1 MRIIAAL
8 ILVAVMM
15 GCKSSET
22 TLPRVNACEG
32 GEVLT
37 LVDLTGLDG
46 CNWVFEQS
54 DGKRLEPIN
63 LKDKLP
69 TPTAKDYMVI
79 YKPRTDGASICMVGT
94 MIEIVCISPIN

>member
-1 MRIIAAL
+1 MIA
-8 ILVAVMM
+8 

-32 GEVLT
+32 GEILT

-46 CNWVFEQS
+46 CGWVFEQS
-54 DGKRLEPIN
+54 DGKRLEPMN
-63 LKDKLP
+63 LTDKLP
-69 TPTAKDYMVI
+69 TPTAK
-79 YKPRTDGASICMVGT
+79 ASICMVGS